1 MLNLKA
7 HSPSQSSPSTQSSFP
22 ESITHIICLP
32 KCLWCADEQPFTFTA
47 GLQSHVACRD
57 LRYHHDFARILG
69 LGGKHYVDYHPNA
82 RKPKL
87 QLEQD
92 DYVNFGGE
100 CSACL
105 AVCLVHQHH
114 EHTAIPCYCLLGP

>member
-1 MLNLKA
+1 MA
-7 HSPSQSSPSTQSSFP
+7 PS
-22 ESITHIICLP
+22 HCL
-32 KCLWCADEQPFTFTA
+32 CCADEKPLTFTA

-92 DYVNFGGE
+92 DYVNFGRE
-100 CSACL
+100 CSACMCAWVEIL
-105 AVCLVHQHH
+105 HCS
-114 EHTAIPCYCLLGP
+114 I